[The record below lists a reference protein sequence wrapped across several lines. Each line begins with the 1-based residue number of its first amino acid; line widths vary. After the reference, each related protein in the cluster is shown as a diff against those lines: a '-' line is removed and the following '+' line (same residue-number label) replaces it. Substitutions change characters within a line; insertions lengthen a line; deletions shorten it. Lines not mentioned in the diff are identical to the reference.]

1 MILLPIDPPAYYHKN
16 PKSTRLQ
23 DMHPTDDN
31 FLTIIQI
38 REKFK
43 KLSKK
48 VELLNH
54 EAKLVGLV
62 MKVYS

>member
-1 MILLPIDPPAYYHKN
+1 MY
-16 PKSTRLQ
+16 
-23 DMHPTDDN
+23 PTHQN

-38 REKFK
+38 REKFQ

-48 VELLNH
+48 VEVLNH

-62 MKVYS
+62 MKLHN